1 MRPVSTQLRI
11 VCTNDFLCSVVPMP
25 TSYGRL
31 PGGDALKRTVDRL
44 REGQPTIWAD
54 AGDFSQGGPLSTT
67 SGGVLNFR
75 AAAELG
81 IEVATLGNHEFDWG
95 LAHLEEERTTLGF
108 PVVCAN
114 VEAGVPAA
122 TLLQTEAGAVGFIG
136 LTHPQVAAF
145 TPHAPEADSDLA
157 RIVAHQARMLRNS
170 GVIAVVVLF
179 HFGVDWSVAPDGT
192 HLPDPA
198 PVLELTGA
206 WRDSVDAVVL
216 GHTLGRWAGVID
228 GVPHAQPWAFGA
240 EVGVID
246 LDLRSGQHHVELV
259 RVEAEETNAWT
270 GSGRAAIEQ
279 AASDVIA
286 HIPAPLTIDFGADV
300 SLADFAADALR
311 EATGATAAVVPVVGM
326 HQPAVEGVLYRWPA
340 GPVTEADLSRFWPWT
355 DDRSLIAEV
364 TAAELDAIRSFVAP
378 EPWLA
383 WGTSAAPA
391 MLRLRHTIAVPRDYV
406 DWATIQIGQLVG
418 RELDWRP
425 LNVRLRDA
433 LRTSLAVASSE
444 ERELSAAPVAQVG

>member
-1 MRPVSTQLRI
+1 MTSTLRI
-11 VCTNDFLCSVVPMP
+11 VCTNDFLSSLSPMP

-31 PGGDALKRTVDRL
+31 PGGRALQRTVDRL
-44 REGQPTIWAD
+44 RDGQPTIWAD
-54 AGDFSQGGPLSTT
+54 AGDFSNGGPLSTT
-67 SGGVLNFR
+67 SGAALSFR

-81 IEVATLGNHEFDWG
+81 IEVATLGNHEFDLG
-95 LAHLEEERTTLGF
+95 FAHVQEECAALSF

-114 VEAGVPAA
+114 VDAGVPAA
-122 TLLQTEAGAVGFIG
+122 TPIATDVGDVGFIG

-145 TPHAPEADSDLA
+145 TPHAPAADGDLA
-157 RIVAHQARMLRNS
+157 RIVAQHAQALRR
-170 GVIAVVVLF
+170 GGAIAVVVLF

-216 GHTLGRWAGVID
+216 GHTLGRWAGVVD
-228 GVPHAQPWAFGA
+228 GIPHAQPWAFGA

-246 LDLRSGQHHVELV
+246 LDLVSGEHQVELV
-259 RVEAEETNAWT
+259 EVDAEEAGTWT

-279 AASDVIA
+279 AESDVVGRIRE
-286 HIPAPLTIDFGADV
+286 PLTIDFGADI
-300 SLADFAADALR
+300 SLADFAAEALR

-326 HQPAVEGVLYRWPA
+326 HQPAIEGVMYRWPA
-340 GPVTEADLSRFWPWT
+340 GSVTESDLSRFWPWT

-364 TAAELDAIRSFVAP
+364 TAAELDAVASFVAP

-383 WGTSAAPA
+383 WGASAEPP
-391 MLRLRHTIAVPRDYV
+391 MPRIRHTIAVPRDYV
-406 DWATIQIGQLVG
+406 DWGTVQIDQLVG
-418 RELDWRP
+418 RALDWRP
-425 LNVRLRDA
+425 LDVRLRDA
-433 LRTSLAVASSE
+433 VRTSLAVATE
-444 ERELSAAPVAQVG
+444 ERERSAAPVAQVG